1 MCEPMKRFRHLPE
14 YYGNG
19 PSRASFSDYLRIH
32 GAPSRAD
39 SSDANTAPTSG
50 DGGVVAQMRAKKTS
64 TVRNA
69 ASAGNGVAH
78 DVIERRV
85 AIKEFVKYAEGIARD
100 KDAARSVVRRAGII
114 TKTGRLTKYYKT

>member
-1 MCEPMKRFRHLPE
+1 M
-14 YYGNG
+14 
-19 PSRASFSDYLRIH
+19 
-32 GAPSRAD
+32 
-39 SSDANTAPTSG
+39 
-50 DGGVVAQMRAKKTS
+50 
-64 TVRNA
+64 
-69 ASAGNGVAH
+69 AH